1 MVGIPAAFAA
11 ARVSAGLPDRLRKRF
26 EKSTFPIRRPIGG
39 IRMSLVNDATI
50 LPNAAPMM
58 TPTAR
63 SSTLPL
69 LMNSLNSLSMEIS
82 LSRFHVELDLSPTA
96 LRQHP
101 SSARGRL
108 RAQAFGTKRRWPSR
122 SGALTAPC
130 TSCGVVFEQLRES
143 AQVGNISTPMRT
155 CWNRRTRAGPGRR
168 PIGAGRRL
176 HHATFSAMG
185 WCHVITR
192 PPAAVV
198 GPVRLVDAS
207 DISPAAYCAGRQH
220 REQQDPQRLSLIHI

>member
-82 LSRFHVELDLSPTA
+82 LSRFHVELDLSTRRGGIFTIAFDAISGEAPGTHAPRRSETA
-96 LRQHP
+96 SWLRTWM
-101 SSARGRL
+101 ARSTSL
-108 RAQAFGTKRRWPSR
+108 RDQASLAVEKRRSNRTVYTPAEWPSR
-122 SGALTAPC
+122 SLD
-130 TSCGVVFEQLRES
+130 SQLRSEIF
-143 AQVGNISTPMRT
+143 QRPRGRVGID
-155 CWNRRTRAGPGRR
+155 GLGRDR
-168 PIGAGRRL
+168 GAGR
-176 HHATFSAMG
+176 
-185 WCHVITR
+185 
-192 PPAAVV
+192 
-198 GPVRLVDAS
+198 
-207 DISPAAYCAGRQH
+207 
-220 REQQDPQRLSLIHI
+220 